1 MGRGKLNMKYIDK
14 DKVRV
19 STYEKRKK
27 GLLKKAKEFSILCGV
42 ETCVIIYGPKSDDSL
57 VKLEIWPPVHAEVM
71 NVINKYK
78 GKPLH
83 IREKKCFNVL
93 DFFAIRQKKLDD
105 EISKLRKAN
114 REAKF
119 CTWDDRINTFSVNQL
134 SALLARLDSNLETV
148 KNRIKMIKGN
158 HQPLIQDS
166 KPMILGGAAET
177 QLLDPRLNHY
187 NNQARSSLFQKNFDM
202 EITKQQQQQQQQQQ
216 HPMFIVPSYNPF
228 SSSTEPLQWQPF
240 NLNPTENPMTM
251 VPTNG
256 ALDFTH
262 VDGECSSS
270 NINHMSQSAQT
281 FNYDPAA
288 ASQMVDNV
296 ALNNQPW
303 GVPICC
309 IYGQIMQPMTPFMQP
324 PMSSFPSQFG
334 EPYRNVGDRNLS
346 MNKKQKF

>member
-1 MGRGKLNMKYIDK
+1 MGRGKLNMKFIMK
-14 DKVRV
+14 EKVRV

-42 ETCVIIYGPKSDDSL
+42 ETCVIIYGPKSDES
-57 VKLEIWPPVHAEVM
+57 VAKLEIWPPVHAEVM

-83 IREKKCFNVL
+83 IREKKCYNVL

-105 EISKLRKAN
+105 EICKLQKAN

-119 CTWDDRINTFSVNQL
+119 STWDDRINTFSVNQL

-158 HQPLIQDS
+158 QQSLIQGS
-166 KPMILGGAAET
+166 KPMILGGAET
-177 QLLDPRLNHY
+177 QFIQPTLDLY
-187 NNQARSSLFQKNFDM
+187 NNQVRSSLFQKNLDM
-202 EITKQQQQQQQQQQ
+202 EITKHHQLQQQQQQQQ
-216 HPMFIVPSYNPF
+216 PMFIVPSYNPF
-228 SSSTEPLQWQPF
+228 SSGTDALQWQPF
-240 NLNPTENPMTM
+240 NLNPMENPMTM
-251 VPTNG
+251 VPPTNG
-256 ALDFTH
+256 GLDFTH

-270 NINHMSQSAQT
+270 ISHMSSSAQA

-288 ASQMVDNV
+288 AQMVDNV
-296 ALNNQPW
+296 ALNNHSW
-303 GVPICC
+303 RVPICF
-309 IYGQIMQPMTPFMQP
+309 YGQFMQPMTQFMQT

-334 EPYRNVGDRNLS
+334 EPFRNVGDRNGS

>member
-42 ETCVIIYGPKSDDSL
+42 ETCVIIYGPKSDDSV

-71 NVINKYK
+71 SVINKYK

-119 CTWDDRINTFSVNQL
+119 CTWDDRINTLSVNQL
-134 SALLARLDSNLETV
+134 SALLSRLDSNLETL
-148 KNRIKMIKGN
+148 KNRIKMIKGSQ
-158 HQPLIQDS
+158 QPLIQDS
-166 KPMILGGAAET
+166 KPMILGGPAET
-177 QLLDPRLNHY
+177 HLIDPRLNLY
-187 NNQARSSLFQKNFDM
+187 NNQARPSLFQKNFDM
-202 EITKQQQQQQQQQQ
+202 EFTKQQQQQ
-216 HPMFIVPSYNPF
+216 PMFIVPSYNPF
-228 SSSTEPLQWQPF
+228 SSGTEPLQWQPF
-240 NLNPTENPMTM
+240 NLNPSENPMTM

-256 ALDFTH
+256 ALDFTQ
-262 VDGECSSS
+262 VGGECSSS
-270 NINHMSQSAQT
+270 SINHMSQSAHA
-281 FNYDPAA
+281 FNHDPAA
-288 ASQMVDNV
+288 AQLVDNV
-296 ALNNQPW
+296 ALGNHPW
-303 GVPICC
+303 TVPIR

-324 PMSSFPSQFG
+324 PMLSFPSQFG